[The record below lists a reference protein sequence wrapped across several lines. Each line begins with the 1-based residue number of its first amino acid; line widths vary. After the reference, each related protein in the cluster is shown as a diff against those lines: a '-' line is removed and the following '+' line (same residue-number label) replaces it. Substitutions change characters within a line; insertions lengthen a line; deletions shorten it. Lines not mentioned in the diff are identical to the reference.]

1 MTLEGASFDG
11 YRLLRLLG
19 SGGAGEVYL
28 AMSPVDGPP
37 ADQVAIKIF
46 PDARR
51 DPVALNLMRET
62 QAVAALQHPHIL
74 PCYRDAIQGDDLGLV
89 MEYALGGSL
98 GHALIAGDSSLTLPL
113 RPDVTTRIVSQVART
128 LADIHARGLAHGD
141 LKPNNLFVRN
151 SASGSPVVSLSDFG
165 HAFLARA
172 AVTTI
177 RRDNSGTPPEWAIMQ
192 LAWAAPEQLEG
203 EASPASDQYSLAA
216 IAYYLLTGIWPVSAE
231 AQIILNSRAPR
242 PITPASQLNPALD
255 GAVDAALFQA
265 LSPLRGQRFGNVL
278 AFAAALEN
286 TLGAANTGS
295 IAVPIV
301 APVAPVAPVAA
312 KRPARRGGAPRM
324 RRTSNLDDQPTKRT
338 LAQMSYP
345 ALPATPTGVRRRP
358 IVVNDEEL
366 PGSLPDSSAPTNT
379 RRRVTNMA
387 LLALVLALLASGFG
401 ALALKAR
408 SSQGDLSQNNG
419 ARSTVTAQSSTT
431 PQSLAEQQAESR
443 LQAALAKRPAYSD
456 ALTGTPATWTVNG
469 KSVYFGA
476 DQSLHLLNTAK
487 TPLFADMPASAP
499 VPKGAYVA
507 TVDVSLLKGTTS
519 GHAGMRFLISESSQ
533 GDTYYSYLVTP
544 DARFE
549 VWRQQPGTGLVF
561 LTSGYATSLKAGM
574 GKVNT
579 LAVLV
584 DPTAGMLT
592 LFANGA
598 FVYQAPIGSG
608 IAVTGR
614 LGVLTPDSGV
624 EATFAH
630 FAIYTA
636 QN

>member
-1 MTLEGASFDG
+1 MTLEGTSFDG

-28 AMSPVDGPP
+28 ALSPVDGPR

-46 PDARR
+46 RDARR

-74 PCYRDAIQGDDLGLV
+74 PCYGDAMQGDDLGIV
-89 MEYALGGSL
+89 MEYALDGSL
-98 GHALIAGDSSLTLPL
+98 GHVLMAGDSSLTLPL
-113 RPDVTTRIVSQVART
+113 RPDVTARIVSQVART
-128 LADIHARGLAHGD
+128 LAEIHGRGLAHGD

-151 SASGSPVVSLSDFG
+151 SSSGGPAVSLSDFG
-165 HAFLARA
+165 HAFLAHA
-172 AVTTI
+172 AVATI
-177 RRDNSGTPPEWAIMQ
+177 RRDRSGTPPEWATMQ
-192 LAWAAPEQLEG
+192 LAWAAPEQLDG
-203 EASPASDQYSLAA
+203 EATPASDQYSLAA

-231 AQIILNSRAPR
+231 AQMILNSRAPR

-265 LSPLRGQRFGNVL
+265 LSPLRGQRFGGVL
-278 AFAAALEN
+278 AFATALEN
-286 TLGAANTGS
+286 TLGAANRRA
-295 IAVPIV
+295 IAAPKV
-301 APVAPVAPVAA
+301 APVMPPAAPDTAR
-312 KRPARRGGAPRM
+312 RPGRRGGA
-324 RRTSNLDDQPTKRT
+324 RRAGRANNLDDQPTRRT

-366 PGSLPDSSAPTNT
+366 PDSSSDGIASTNT
-379 RRRVTNMA
+379 RRRITNVA

-401 ALALKAR
+401 AFALKAR
-408 SSQGDLSQNNG
+408 SSQNDLSRNNG
-419 ARSTVTAQSSTT
+419 ARSTVLAQSSST

-456 ALTGTPATWTVNG
+456 ALTGTPAAWAVNG
-469 KSVYFGA
+469 KSVYFGT

-487 TPLFADMPASAP
+487 TPLFADMPASALI
-499 VPKGAYVA
+499 PKGAYVA
-507 TVDVSLLKGTTS
+507 SVDVSLLKGTTS
-519 GHAGMRFLISESSQ
+519 DHAGLRFLISESSQ

-544 DARFE
+544 DGRFE
-549 VWRQQPGTGLVF
+549 IWRQQPGTGLVF
-561 LTSGYATSLKAGM
+561 LTSGYAASLKAGM
-574 GKVNT
+574 GQVNT

-598 FVYQAPIGSG
+598 FIYQAPIGSG

-614 LGVLTPDSGV
+614 LGVLTPDTGV
-624 EATFAH
+624 EATFTH
-630 FAIYTA
+630 FAIYSA
-636 QN
+636 